1 MNRGSTLRATA
12 WLLATP
18 VAAHAQGHGPVFG
31 LSTPTLAAGGWSLDV
46 TTMGRVTDGGD
57 LVMLR
62 PMVSYGL
69 TEDLQVAASFPM
81 PLYRSEG
88 VRPVR
93 AASRM
98 PATPDVELML
108 GWRFHRR
115 GTAVG
120 RRFEATAYVGF
131 DYPTDAVRSGVPTA
145 PGLTAAAV
153 TGYASR
159 SVYLWGG
166 GLYRRY
172 MTPTGPTASHP
183 GDLVMYSMV
192 LGYRP
197 AFFREDYP
205 RPDWRLFLEA
215 VGEWSATDQAAGS
228 EVPNTGGHQI
238 FMGPT
243 VLGLYGGWGIATGPV
258 FPVYKRLNGTQPE
271 DRVRWVFNMVAWF

>member
-1 MNRGSTLRATA
+1 MNLGPTFGAA
-12 WLLATP
+12 ACLLAAP
-18 VAAHAQGHGPVFG
+18 VAAAAQGHGPVFG

-62 PMVSYGL
+62 PMLSYGA
-69 TEDLQVAASFPM
+69 TEDLQVSVSFPM
-81 PLYRSEG
+81 PLYRREG
-88 VRPVR
+88 LRPVH
-93 AASRM
+93 AMSRM

-108 GWRFHRR
+108 GWRFHRQ

-120 RRFEATAYVGF
+120 TRLESTAYLGF
-131 DYPTDAVRSGVPTA
+131 DYPTDAARSGLPTT

-159 SVYLWGG
+159 TVYLWGG

-172 MTPTGPTASHP
+172 LTPTGPTASHP

-215 VGEWSATDQAAGS
+215 VGEWSAADEAAGTD
-228 EVPNTGGHQI
+228 VPNSGGHQI
-238 FMGPT
+238 FVGPT
-243 VLGLYGGWGIATGPV
+243 VLGLYGGWGLAAGPV
-258 FPVYKRLNGTQPE
+258 FPVYHRLNGTQPRE
-271 DRVRWVFNMVAWF
+271 RLRWVCNAVVWF